1 MRAPRTMAVL
11 TAGTVLVLVPALTTT
26 AQAVVPKS
34 APDIVY
40 VDDSGPGHCGGKAM
54 FTTITAGL
62 AAVADGGTVHVCPGT
77 YHEDVLVDKAV
88 TLDGDNAIV
97 SPDPTDST
105 FLTEATG
112 GNNAFTV
119 VSPDVV
125 IHNFTVRDATA
136 DGIILLGDRGTLVH
150 NRAYANV
157 INGINVDG
165 SSHSEIRDNVISGNG
180 GGIELANDPL
190 AAGITLPGVSGTA
203 AWNRVED
210 NTITDNPAACAI
222 YLVDHAG
229 SDHPGDWRGI
239 HDNLIRGNYVARN
252 ALQGFGGGVL
262 FASPVPGGSVYN
274 NRVQGNSILTN
285 GLPGIALHSHL
296 PGQDLNGNVVWGNVI
311 GTNNVLGGEPND
323 TETTGVFAGTHDPV
337 TLTVQGNIIRDD
349 HFGVFTEGPVTLAH
363 VDHNIFTNVDVR
375 VSGIPDYTEPM
386 M

>member
-11 TAGTVLVLVPALTTT
+11 TAGTVLVLVSAMTGT
-26 AQAVVPKS
+26 AHAVVKAG

-40 VDDSGPGHCGGKAM
+40 VDDSGPGHCGGKAQ
-54 FTTITAGL
+54 FTTISAGL
-62 AAVADGGTVHVCPGT
+62 AAVADGGSVHVCPGT

-105 FLTEATG
+105 FLTGPTG

-125 IHNFTVRDATA
+125 IHNFTVRDATG
-136 DGIILLGDRGTLVH
+136 DGILLLGDRGTILH
-150 NRAYANV
+150 IRAYNNG

-165 SSHSEIRDNVISGNG
+165 SSYSEIRDNTISANN

-252 ALQGFGGGVL
+252 ALKGFGAGVL
-262 FASPVPGGSVYN
+262 FATPVPGGAVYD

-285 GLPGIALHSHL
+285 GLPGVALHSHMA
-296 PGQDLNGNVVWGNVI
+296 GQDLNGNVVYGNVI
-311 GTNNVLGGEPND
+311 GTNNILGAEAGD

-337 TLTVQGNIIRDD
+337 TLTVEGNRIEDD
-349 HFGVFTEGPVTLAH
+349 HFGVFTAGPVTLLHVAH
-363 VDHNIFTNVDVR
+363 NRFTNVDVN
-375 VSGIPDYTEPM
+375 VSGIPVWIEPPM
-386 M
+386 